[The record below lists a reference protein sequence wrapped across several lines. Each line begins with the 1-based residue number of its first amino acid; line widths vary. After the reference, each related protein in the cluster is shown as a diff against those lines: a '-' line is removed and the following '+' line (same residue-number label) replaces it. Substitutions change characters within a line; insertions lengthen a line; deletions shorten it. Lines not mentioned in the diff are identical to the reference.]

1 MMVRSWAEYLLHEDK
16 RGQALSVG
24 SASQPKVDL
33 AVMARKPELRKMEGH
48 PMTQINRQ
56 IVAATFVAT
65 CLFAFAVPVEG
76 QRRVAPDS
84 LRMIQEIEPLHGPRG
99 TMVTVYTENL
109 PLQAKVHVGVGATR
123 TGFEALSEGEQG
135 MWGEVSGAIAIPETA
150 PYDRALLIVAF
161 DAIFAPIGLSDPFHV
176 TRADGTLERTG
187 RITDEG
193 VECLAMRD
201 GDEFLYTL
209 VGNTDGLS
217 DGELV
222 VVEARYVEMSAC
234 QQGTTLEV
242 IESRPPA
249 S

>member
-1 MMVRSWAEYLLHEDK
+1 MVRCWAEYLLHEDK

-217 DGELV
+217 DGDLV

>member
-1 MMVRSWAEYLLHEDK
+1 
-16 RGQALSVG
+16 
-24 SASQPKVDL
+24 
-33 AVMARKPELRKMEGH
+33 
-48 PMTQINRQ
+48 MTQINRQ

-217 DGELV
+217 DGDLV

>member
-1 MMVRSWAEYLLHEDK
+1 MVRSWAEYLLHEDK

-48 PMTQINRQ
+48 PMIQINRQ

-217 DGELV
+217 DGDLV

>member
-1 MMVRSWAEYLLHEDK
+1 MVRCWAQYLLHEDK

-33 AVMARKPELRKMEGH
+33 AVTARKPELRKMEGH
-48 PMTQINRQ
+48 PMIQINRQ

-99 TMVTVYTENL
+99 AVVTVYTENL

-217 DGELV
+217 DGDLV